1 MNANLI
7 RDACQQFGTLLNFKA
22 APGMA
27 CVQYENVAIAKDAAI
42 QMNNSQVTADVSTG
56 PECLSVIDA
65 NLHSMQQSVGHPPPQ
80 GPFSSMG
87 GLWGT
92 PGQSSQ
98 PPPGA
103 FGQPPNFPPSQPPS
117 NMGGFSPWGM
127 PPPHPPPQSNNQ
139 SMMESSQL
147 WGPGPPPGH
156 QQQPSAG
163 SMFTGF
169 NGGGGWLP
177 SKPVDAVSNSVFNP
191 SELLNYTREQGS

>member
-27 CVQYENVAIAKDAAI
+27 CVQYETNVIARDAAI
-42 QMNNSQVTADVSTG
+42 QMNNSQITAELTG

-65 NLHSMQQSVGHPPPQ
+65 SLHPMQSAGHPSQ

-92 PGQSSQ
+92 TGQPSQ
-98 PPPGA
+98 PPPNA
-103 FGQPPNFPPSQPPS
+103 FAQPPNFPSQPPS
-117 NMGGFSPWGM
+117 SMGGFNHWGM
-127 PPPHPPPQSNNQ
+127 HPQHPPPQTNSQ

-147 WGPGPPPGH
+147 WGPGPPGH
-156 QQQPSAG
+156 QQQPGAG
-163 SMFTGF
+163 SMLPGF

-177 SKPVDAVSNSVFNP
+177 PKPVDPISNSVFNP